1 MNKNNEWLNTE
12 KYNLRHK
19 LTVLNIIVKKIKQQI
34 KFATANINK
43 MMKKKTVLINNFCL
57 RRKT

>member
-12 KYNLRHK
+12 KYNLRHE
-19 LTVLNIIVKKIKQQI
+19 LTLLNIIVKKIKRQI

-43 MMKKKTVLINNFCL
+43 MMKKTVLINNFCL

>member
-19 LTVLNIIVKKIKQQI
+19 LTLLNIIVKKIKQQI

-43 MMKKKTVLINNFCL
+43 MMKKKNSSN
-57 RRKT
+57 

>member
-1 MNKNNEWLNTE
+1 MNKNNEWLITE

-19 LTVLNIIVKKIKQQI
+19 LTLLNIIVKKIKRQM
-34 KFATANINK
+34 KFATANINT
-43 MMKKKTVLINNFCL
+43 MMKKKVLINNFCL